1 MGKREVMKILILL
14 LLLLSGC
21 SMLDKAVDV
30 GAKAN
35 DELVDNSITTIC
47 NIASVGSIKRKFNT
61 KQLKDIWNELCATE
75 DFKL

>member
-1 MGKREVMKILILL
+1 MGEIMRLLIVLP
-14 LLLLSGC
+14 LLLSGC

-61 KQLKDIWNELCATE
+61 KQMKDIWNELCATE